1 MKIIC
6 NRSKLLERINIVL
19 KAVSSKSTMPILS
32 CLILEANDDIKLI
45 TTDMELGI
53 ETVVEGEII
62 ESGRIALDA
71 KFFSEIIR
79 KLPDDVVTIET
90 DYDYNATIY
99 CGKFAKGVIINA
111 FRFTQA
117 HAAGFSG
124 QNSVHSV

>member
-32 CLILEANDDIKLI
+32 CLILEVNSDIKLI

-62 ESGRIALDA
+62 EPGKIALDA
-71 KFFSEIIR
+71 KFFSEIKNSFFLTYSLIF
-79 KLPDDVVTIET
+79 
-90 DYDYNATIY
+90 
-99 CGKFAKGVIINA
+99 C
-111 FRFTQA
+111 
-117 HAAGFSG
+117 FSSAYY
-124 QNSVHSV
+124 QSLWKRIKNNI

>member
-6 NRSKLLERINIVL
+6 NRAKLLERINIVL

-32 CLILEANDDIKLI
+32 CLILEVNNNIKLI
-45 TTDMELGI
+45 TTDMEIGI

-62 ESGRIALDA
+62 EPGKIALDA

-90 DYDYNATIY
+90 DYDYNATIS
-99 CGKFAKGVIINA
+99 CGKSKFNIVKLLI
-111 FRFTQA
+111 F
-117 HAAGFSG
+117 
-124 QNSVHSV
+124 